1 MDGLSAKIDKLSSL
15 KIDRSVS
22 ELIRIKKS
30 IGVNA
35 PTARE
40 LTRLD
45 KVIQIAAL
53 STDVNPTEEQKRSGN
68 YNKGRFSMKGMT
80 FVLEN
85 PKGSVR
91 SGRDAEGNPWSVVMP
106 NHYGYILKT
115 RSDADGDH
123 LDVSIGPDPGSRK
136 VFAIDQ
142 QDIDGDFDEHKFFVG
157 FLDKKMARQ
166 AYEDSFTD
174 PAPFQGMVELSWD
187 EFKEWI
193 EFGDSSAPIVDQM
206 LRTFNSR
213 IQLMKTLEER
223 DGAIY
228 LYGAC
233 MVPNL
238 IDRSKFRDYYDEDD
252 VRKAARNYLVKSR
265 AAGFKHQAIFEN
277 GDVQLTQSF
286 IAPSEMQIGKN
297 NIPKGSWVTEFR
309 LIHPEVIRMAK
320 AGELAAFSIGG
331 PSRKWRLE
339 KRDGTAQSR
348 WFGPGGDN
356 ANG

>member
-1 MDGLSAKIDKLSSL
+1 MDGLSAKIEKLMSL
-15 KIDRSVS
+15 KSGQSVS
-22 ELIRIKKS
+22 ELVRIRKS
-30 IGVNA
+30 IGVKG

-40 LTRLD
+40 LTRLE
-45 KVIQIAAL
+45 KVIQLAAL
-53 STDVNPTEEQKRSGN
+53 STDVNPTEEQKRTGN
-68 YNKGRFSMKGMT
+68 YRKGKFSMKGMS
-80 FVLEN
+80 FVIEN
-85 PKGSVR
+85 PRGSVR
-91 SGRDAEGNPWSVVMP
+91 SGVDGDGEPWSVVMP
-106 NHYGYILKT
+106 THYGYILKT
-115 RSDADGDH
+115 RSEADGDH

-142 QDIDGDFDEHKFFVG
+142 QDRSGDFDEHKFFVG
-157 FLDKKMARQ
+157 FLDKKDARQ
-166 AYEDSFTD
+166 AYEDSFTG

-187 EFKEWI
+187 ELKEWI

-206 LRTFNSR
+206 LRQFNSR
-213 IQLMKTLEER
+213 IELMKTMEER

-238 IDRSKFRDYYDEDD
+238 IDRSQFRDYYDEDD
-252 VRKAARNYLVKSR
+252 VRQAARNYLVKSR
-265 AAGFKHQAIFEN
+265 AAGFKHRAIFEN
-277 GDVQLTQSF
+277 DDVQLTQSF
-286 IAPSEMQIGKN
+286 IAPMDMQIGKN

-348 WFGPGGDN
+348 WFGPD
-356 ANG
+356 ANK

>member
-1 MDGLSAKIDKLSSL
+1 MGDLSAKINKLSDL
-15 KIDRSVS
+15 KIDRSVA

-30 IGVNA
+30 IGVKA

-45 KVIQIAAL
+45 KVIQLAAL
-53 STDVNPTEEQKRSGN
+53 STDINPTEEQKRTGN
-68 YNKGRFSMKGMT
+68 YRKGKFSMKGMS
-80 FVLEN
+80 FVIEN
-85 PKGSVR
+85 PRGSVR
-91 SGRDAEGNPWSVVMP
+91 SGVDGDGESWSVVMP
-106 NHYGYILKT
+106 VHYGYILKT

-123 LDVSIGPDPGSRK
+123 FDVSIGPDPGSRK

-142 QDIDGDFDEHKFFVG
+142 QNRSGDFDEHKFFVG
-157 FLDKKMARQ
+157 FLDKKSARQ
-166 AYEDSFTD
+166 AYEDSFTG

-187 EFKEWI
+187 ELKEWI

-206 LRTFNSR
+206 LRQFNSR
-213 IQLMKTLEER
+213 IELMKTMEER

-238 IDRSKFRDYYDEDD
+238 IDRSQFRDYYDEDD
-252 VRKAARNYLVKSR
+252 VRHAARNYLVKSR
-265 AAGFKHQAIFEN
+265 AAGFKHRAIFEN
-277 GDVQLTQSF
+277 DDVQLTQSF
-286 IAPSEMQIGKN
+286 IAPMDMQIGKN

-331 PSRKWRLE
+331 PSKKWRLE

-348 WFGPGGDN
+348 WFGPGADS
-356 ANG
+356 AN